1 MNPEGDSDEGGQ
13 SWVPW
18 PSSCPGPNTQLSD
31 FTSTRASV
39 SLSAQRG
46 RWQPRSQ
53 GPPHHHRRSWGSCNR
68 CYTYS
73 ANAIRVLRLPEEV
86 EVRAPHDPSARSW
99 SIMPLWQLG
108 GLALLFEGLDFKH
121 LCAYSAL
128 RRPEQGNHCL
138 AKSGADLP
146 LPFTF
151 PVWFFLFVLFFSI
164 FSLNCSFLG
173 HGYYC
178 LNWE

>member
-13 SWVPW
+13 YWVPW
-18 PSSCPGPNTQLSD
+18 PSSCPGSSTQLSD

-39 SLSAQRG
+39 SLSAPHGQ
-46 RWQPRSQ
+46 WQPRSQ
-53 GPPHHHRRSWGSCNR
+53 DPGNR
-68 CYTYS
+68 CYTYP
-73 ANAIRVLRLPEEV
+73 ANAIRVLRLPGDV

-99 SIMPLWQLG
+99 SVMPLWQLG

-121 LCAYSAL
+121 LCTYSAL
-128 RRPEQGNHCL
+128 RHPEQGNHCL

-151 PVWFFLFVLFFSI
+151 PAWFFLGFFSI
-164 FSLNCSFLG
+164 FFP
-173 HGYYC
+173 
-178 LNWE
+178 